1 MQSLEQ
7 LQSGKLIGTKNLK
20 LSCGLKK
27 FPSEIF
33 TLADTL
39 EQLDLSGNQLS
50 ELPDNFDLL
59 KNLKILF
66 LSDNHFTK
74 FPSIISKCVN
84 LDIIGFKANEISEI
98 EDDAFPK
105 NLRWLILTNNRLSQI
120 PNSIG
125 KCHRLQKL
133 MLAGNRLTT
142 LPETLADCK
151 SLELLRISANNLKEI
166 PTWLVSLPKLAW
178 LAFAGNP
185 CSAHNFSSS
194 KLPDISWDELKIEYQ
209 LGQGASGIIH
219 KAEWIT
225 ANRRPIAVKVF
236 KGGITSDGLPIDEML
251 ASITAGSHP
260 NLVKVIARL
269 SNHPESKQG
278 LALELIPDNYENLG
292 NPPSFETCTRDT
304 FKEGLL
310 FHLDSI
316 LRILMNICSA
326 IEHLH
331 SREII
336 HGDLYAHNTL
346 VDKRNFNIL
355 FGDFG
360 AATIYKSNSNVVEN
374 IIRIE
379 TRAFGCLMDDLLQRV
394 YETEKVSE
402 AYKSLMKIK
411 LKCLE
416 NEVLARPDFAN
427 INNGLATVK
436 KDYFD

>member
-1 MQSLEQ
+1 MQTLEQ

-33 TLADTL
+33 ALADTL
-39 EQLDLSGNQLS
+39 EQLDLSGNKLS

-74 FPSIISKCVN
+74 FPGILSKCVN

-98 EDDAFPK
+98 EEDAFPN

-125 KCHRLQKL
+125 KCYRLQKL

-142 LPETLADCK
+142 LPETLAECK
-151 SLELLRISANNLKEI
+151 SLELLRISANSLKEI
-166 PTWLVSLPKLAW
+166 PAWLVSLPKLAW

-185 CSAHNFSSS
+185 CSAHDFSSS
-194 KLPDISWDELKIEYQ
+194 NLPDISWKNLEIKTQ

-225 ANRRPIAVKVF
+225 SNRRSIAIKVF
-236 KGGITSDGLPIDEML
+236 KGEITSDGLPIDEML
-251 ASITAGSHP
+251 ASVAAGSHP
-260 NLVKVIARL
+260 NLVKVIAKL
-269 SNHPESKQG
+269 SNHPENNQG
-278 LALELIPDNYENLG
+278 LALELIPDTYENLG

-331 SREII
+331 SRKII

-346 VDKRNFNIL
+346 IDKRNFNIL

-360 AATIYKSNSNVVEN
+360 AATINERNSSIAEY
-374 IIRIE
+374 IIRLE

-394 YETEKVSE
+394 YETEMASE
-402 AYKSLMKIK
+402 AYESLMKIK

-416 NEVLARPDFAN
+416 NEVLARPDFTN
-427 INNGLATVK
+427 INKGLVTVK

>member
-1 MQSLEQ
+1 MQTLEQ

-33 TLADTL
+33 ALSDTL

-74 FPSIISKCVN
+74 FPGILSKCIN
-84 LDIIGFKANEISEI
+84 LDIIGFKANEIAEI
-98 EDDAFPK
+98 EEDAFPN
-105 NLRWLILTNNRLSQI
+105 NLRWLILTNNHLSQL

-125 KCHRLQKL
+125 KCYSLQKL

-142 LPETLADCK
+142 LPETLAECK
-151 SLELLRISANNLKEI
+151 KLELLRISANSLTEI
-166 PTWLVSLPKLAW
+166 PAWLVSLPKLAW

-185 CSAHNFSSS
+185 CSAHYFSSS
-194 KLPDISWDELKIEYQ
+194 NLPDISWNELEIKAQ

-225 ANRRPIAVKVF
+225 SNRRSIAIKVF

-251 ASITAGSHP
+251 ASVAAGSHP
-260 NLVKVIARL
+260 NLVKVIAKL
-269 SNHPESKQG
+269 SNHPENNQG
-278 LALELIPDNYENLG
+278 LALELIPDTFENLG

-331 SREII
+331 SREIM

-346 VDKRNFNIL
+346 VDKRNFKIL

-360 AATIYKSNSNVVEN
+360 AATIYKSNSNVVES
-374 IIRIE
+374 IIRLE

-394 YETEKVSE
+394 YETEMASE

-416 NEVLARPDFAN
+416 NEVLARPDFTN
-427 INNGLATVK
+427 INKGLVAIK